1 MAALAVASVSR
12 TCFVPIQETALGPC
26 HRGGCQRCQPS
37 AGRLTPQHVC
47 TLNARR
53 AWKRRTLVKDNVVV
67 ASSSQENVSTTDLS
81 EAIHG
86 DDASPNYELL
96 LMVRPF
102 VHPLFLVLDPCT
114 PLYHKG
120 DEGPRFVLRSHPLQ
134 SIFLS

>member
-26 HRGGCQRCQPS
+26 HRGGCQRYQPS

-67 ASSSQENVSTTDLS
+67 ASRSK
-81 EAIHG
+81 

-96 LMVRPF
+96 LMVRRF

-120 DEGPRFVLRSHPLQ
+120 DEGPRFVLRFHPLHTICSQ
-134 SIFLS
+134 TNACYSVLYRQGR